1 MYFNLASIADRVGL
15 CHRVVEGFL
24 MEKKKARQIMS
35 ALSQETRFRIFE
47 TLVDAG
53 AQGMAAG
60 EISTAVKCAP
70 NSVSA
75 HMTILSA
82 AGLVRSR
89 KDGRS
94 VIYRAI
100 PRAVSDLAALLAAIS
115 ARCTQDA

>member
-1 MYFNLASIADRVGL
+1 
-15 CHRVVEGFL
+15 

-35 ALSQETRFRIFE
+35 ALSQDTRYRIFE
-47 TLVDAG
+47 TLTAAG

-60 EISTAVKCAP
+60 EISTAVKCAA

-89 KDGRS
+89 KNGRS
-94 VIYRAI
+94 VIYRAM
-100 PRAVSDLAALLAAIS
+100 PKAVSDLASLLAAIAVNTPQS
-115 ARCTQDA
+115 FE

>member
-1 MYFNLASIADRVGL
+1 
-15 CHRVVEGFL
+15 

-35 ALSQETRFRIFE
+35 ALSQDTRFKIFE
-47 TLVDAG
+47 TLAVAG

-82 AGLVRSR
+82 AGLVLSR

-94 VIYRAI
+94 VIYRAK
-100 PRAVSDLAALLAAIS
+100 PKAVNDLATLLAAIG
-115 ARCTQDA
+115 AKCTQDA

>member
-1 MYFNLASIADRVGL
+1 MD
-15 CHRVVEGFL
+15 
-24 MEKKKARQIMS
+24 KKKARQIMS

-47 TLVDAG
+47 TLTAAG

-89 KDGRS
+89 RDGRS
-94 VIYRAI
+94 VIYRAL
-100 PRAVSDLAALLAAIS
+100 PKAVSDLAELLGDIGALS
-115 ARCTQDA
+115 TD